1 MPFGA
6 FVMSF
11 LGQAGI
17 SVSYSQSKYIKGL
30 FFKPMSII
38 PNGIDLQEYDIE
50 LRVTEKYNDEKF
62 TLLFVGRMEPR
73 KGVLYALKSFEQ
85 LKRKYANMRLII
97 AGDGDGKEEAEA
109 FVKEQ
114 KLEDVVFLGYVEEE
128 EKLKLF
134 NTADVFLAPALFG
147 ESFGI
152 VLLEAMAMGIPMVGF
167 GNEGYKN
174 VIKDEWLEYFPEPR
188 DLDAFT
194 KSVEKLYLNPE
205 IGNQMVTWGRA
216 EVKQYDWK
224 EVSKKV
230 LNVYRKILS

>member
-1 MPFGA
+1 
-6 FVMSF
+6 
-11 LGQAGI
+11 
-17 SVSYSQSKYIKGL
+17 
-30 FFKPMSII
+30 
-38 PNGIDLQEYDIE
+38 
-50 LRVTEKYNDEKF
+50 
-62 TLLFVGRMEPR
+62 
-73 KGVLYALKSFEQ
+73 
-85 LKRKYANMRLII
+85 
-97 AGDGDGKEEAEA
+97 
-109 FVKEQ
+109 
-114 KLEDVVFLGYVEEE
+114 
-128 EKLKLF
+128 
-134 NTADVFLAPALFG
+134 
-147 ESFGI
+147 
-152 VLLEAMAMGIPMVGF
+152 MAMGIPLVGF